1 MDDSARPSVAGTGC
15 ALSAGTDIAIA
26 DVARAKMDQMEGAV
40 PTMVGTTKVLNGN
53 KSRLIVVRRDNAEQS

>member
-1 MDDSARPSVAGTGC
+1 
-15 ALSAGTDIAIA
+15 
-26 DVARAKMDQMEGAV
+26 MDQMEGAV